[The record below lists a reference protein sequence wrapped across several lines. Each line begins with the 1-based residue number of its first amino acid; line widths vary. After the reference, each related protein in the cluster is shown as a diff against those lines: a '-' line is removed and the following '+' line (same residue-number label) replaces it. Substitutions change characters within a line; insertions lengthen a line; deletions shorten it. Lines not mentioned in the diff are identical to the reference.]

1 MAIIKENDTL
11 KKWEDIL
18 LKHKIIL
25 MVEHA
30 VYYRRSFDDS
40 KGNIIL
46 MYFFILLHEQ
56 TLGSYYLASDV
67 NTTLLG
73 KYCLKH

>member
-1 MAIIKENDTL
+1 
-11 KKWEDIL
+11 
-18 LKHKIIL
+18 